1 LFGGENGLG
10 IQLCYAVAL
19 LAFVFHTAVCQL
31 FGGGGYVFEVKD
43 GETVKIWHI
52 RLVVI
57 ARMAEGVGKVGR
69 YSNVGILVK
78 DGTAQKILQ
87 LGAVLG
93 MSIEETMH
101 LATLS
106 LVEIALAIVEEIFF
120 VIVNRYHTA
129 SSIFAE

>member
-1 LFGGENGLG
+1 MVLEYNFATRLHSSLSYF
-10 IQLCYAVAL
+10 IRLYANCSAGVSTCSR
-19 LAFVFHTAVCQL
+19 FKT
-31 FGGGGYVFEVKD
+31 EVQD
-43 GETVKIWHI
+43 GETVEIRHI

-93 MSIEETMH
+93 MGIEETMH
-101 LATLS
+101 LATLC

>member
-1 LFGGENGLG
+1 
-10 IQLCYAVAL
+10 
-19 LAFVFHTAVCQL
+19 
-31 FGGGGYVFEVKD
+31 VFEVKD
-43 GETVKIWHI
+43 GETVEIRHI

-69 YSNVGILVK
+69 YSNIGILVK

-93 MSIEETMH
+93 MGIEETMH
-101 LATLS
+101 LTATFG
-106 LVEIALAIVEEIFF
+106 VESALAIVEEIFF
-120 VIVNRYHTA
+120 VIFCRYHIA